1 LCYLLAPNLRALNE
15 TPAISVLICFLDAE
29 QRLEETFLSL
39 AQQECTVPY
48 ELIFIDNG
56 STDNS
61 KLLIQK
67 LSADHPNVS
76 VTYLYESQKGK
87 QHAFIRGVKEARSEA
102 LIICDDD
109 NHFHTNYLQKAFEI
123 LTVHPKVG
131 IIGGRS
137 EGKFTIDKP
146 HWLDGISFRYA
157 IGSQKRGESGIYNS
171 AIPWGA
177 GMVLRKTW
185 VSKII
190 KSGYPLMVM
199 GSTSHEDLSAAE
211 DTELV
216 FLARLMGWQIYI
228 TDDLVL
234 DHAIPKNRLT
244 MEHAQKL
251 SKERPKSFLKISQF
265 YNQIIQWENLSFLA
279 KTEHFLTALFFKDVY
294 PGNPKQV
301 LQLYLGTKWTICPQT
316 KAVISKILAP
326 S

>member
-1 LCYLLAPNLRALNE
+1 MKE

-109 NHFHTNYLQKAFEI
+109 NHFHTNYLQTAFEI
-123 LTVHPKVG
+123 LTAHPEVG
-131 IIGGRS
+131 LIGGRS
-137 EGKFTIDKP
+137 EGTFTIDKP
-146 HWLDGISFRYA
+146 HWLDRISFRYA
-157 IGSQKRGESGIYNS
+157 IGSQKRGESGMYNS

-190 KSGYPLMVM
+190 KSGYPLLAM
-199 GSTSHEDLSAAE
+199 GPTSHEDLSGAE
-211 DTELV
+211 DSELV

-228 TDDLVL
+228 TDDLVF

-244 MEHAQKL
+244 IEHAQKL
-251 SKERPKSFLKISQF
+251 TQARPKSFQRISQF
-265 YNQIIQWENLSFLA
+265 YSPIIWWRNQDFWSKSHHFLA
-279 KTEHFLTALFFKDVY
+279 ALFFKNLY
-294 PGNPKQV
+294 PGNSRQIF
-301 LQLYLGTKWTICPQT
+301 QLYLGARWTICPQT
-316 KAVISKILAP
+316 KEVNSKIIMPA
-326 S
+326 